1 MKDAYLVTGAS
12 SGIGRF
18 LSLELV
24 NSGFSVIALS
34 RESKH
39 LTSLGEELKLV
50 DSNSMAIACDL
61 SSSNDI
67 AKASNAILESY
78 QELSGIVHNA
88 GVIDPIK
95 PISEANF
102 EDWNY
107 LMNVN
112 LIGVQ
117 DLTQRLYSLISGVKH
132 ARVSTISSV
141 ASKYPIGSWSAYCVS
156 KAGLDMWTR
165 CLAEEG
171 QERNISAISVAPG
184 IVDTNM
190 QKNIRS
196 SNPNDFPLHPHFV
209 DYHKSGQLVTP
220 EEVAKQLLDLVTNH
234 TMEQTGERF
243 DVRDL

>member
-1 MKDAYLVTGAS
+1 MKDVYLVTGAS

-34 RESKH
+34 RDSSH
-39 LTSLGEELKLV
+39 LNTLGEELKQI
-50 DSNSMAIACDL
+50 DSNSRTIACDL
-61 SSSNDI
+61 SSSEDI
-67 AKASNAILESY
+67 SKACRIICDSFLEI
-78 QELSGIVHNA
+78 SGIVHNA

-95 PISEANF
+95 PIGEANSD
-102 EDWNY
+102 DWNY
-107 LMNVN
+107 LIKVN
-112 LIGVQ
+112 LLGVQ
-117 DLTQRLYSLISGVKH
+117 EITQGLYPLINGKKH
-132 ARVSTISSV
+132 TRVTTISSG

-171 QERNISAISVAPG
+171 KDQNISAISVAPG

-190 QKNIRS
+190 QVNIRS
-196 SNPNDFPLHPHFV
+196 SKPEDFPLHPHFV
-209 DYHKSGQLVTP
+209 DYHDSGQLVNP
-220 EEVAKQLLDLVTNH
+220 QEVATQLLDLVTKH
-234 TMEQTGERF
+234 SMEQTGERF

>member
-1 MKDAYLVTGAS
+1 MKDVYVVTGAS

-24 NSGFSVIALS
+24 NSGFSVIGLS
-34 RESKH
+34 RDSKH
-39 LTSLGEELKLV
+39 LASLGEEIKAI
-50 DSNSMAIACDL
+50 DSDSMVIACDL
-61 SSSNDI
+61 SLPDEI
-67 AKASNAILESY
+67 AKASNMILESY

-95 PISEANF
+95 PMSEANF
-102 EDWNY
+102 NDWNY
-107 LMNVN
+107 LIQVN
-112 LIGVQ
+112 LLGVQ
-117 DLTQRLYSLISGVKH
+117 DITQRLYGLIDGDSH
-132 ARVSTISSV
+132 TRVTTISSG

-184 IVDTNM
+184 IVNTNM
-190 QKNIRS
+190 QVNIRS
-196 SNPNDFPLHPHFV
+196 SNPDDFPLHPHFV
-209 DYHKSGQLVTP
+209 DYHESGQLVNP

>member
-1 MKDAYLVTGAS
+1 MKDVYLVTGAS

-34 RESKH
+34 RESTH
-39 LTSLGEELKLV
+39 LNTLDDEIRKI
-50 DSNSMAIACDL
+50 DSNSMTIACDL
-61 SSSNDI
+61 SSPDDI
-67 AKASNAILESY
+67 AKASNMILESY
-78 QELSGIVHNA
+78 EELSGIVHNA

-95 PISEANF
+95 PISDAKF
-102 EDWNY
+102 DDWNY
-107 LMNVN
+107 LIQVN
-112 LIGVQ
+112 LLGVQ
-117 DLTQRLYSLISGVKH
+117 DITQRLYGLINGDKH
-132 ARVSTISSV
+132 TRVSTISSG

-171 QERNISAISVAPG
+171 QKKNISAISVAPG
-184 IVDTNM
+184 IVNTNM
-190 QKNIRS
+190 QVNIRS
-196 SNPNDFPLHPHFV
+196 SDPDDFPLHPHFV
-209 DYHKSGQLVTP
+209 DYHDSGQLVNP

>member
-39 LTSLGEELKLV
+39 LASLGEELKLV

-67 AKASNAILESY
+67 AKASIAILESY

-117 DLTQRLYSLISGVKH
+117 DLTQRLYSLISGEKH
-132 ARVSTISSV
+132 TRVSTISSG

>member
-1 MKDAYLVTGAS
+1 MKDVYLVTGAS

-34 RESKH
+34 RASQH
-39 LTSLGEELKLV
+39 LSSLGEELKLV
-50 DSNSMAIACDL
+50 DSNSMVIGCDL
-61 SSSNDI
+61 SSPSDI
-67 AKASNAILESY
+67 AKSCNHILENY

-95 PISEANF
+95 PMSDSEF

-107 LMNVN
+107 LIQVN
-112 LIGVQ
+112 LLGVQ
-117 DLTQRLYSLISGVKH
+117 DVTQRLYQLIDGKKH
-132 ARVSTISSV
+132 TRVTTISSG

-171 QERNISAISVAPG
+171 KDQNISAISVAPG

-190 QKNIRS
+190 QVNIRS
-196 SNPNDFPLHPHFV
+196 ANPNDFPLHPHFV
-209 DYHKSGQLVTP
+209 DYHESGQLVNP
-220 EEVAKQLLDLVTNH
+220 NEVASQLLDLVTNH
-234 TMEQTGERF
+234 DMEQTGERF

>member
-1 MKDAYLVTGAS
+1 MKDTYLVTGAS

-24 NSGFSVIALS
+24 NSGFTVIALS
-34 RESKH
+34 RDSEH
-39 LTSLGEELKLV
+39 LRTLGKEIQKI
-50 DSNSMAIACDL
+50 DSNSMIIACDL
-61 SSSNDI
+61 SSQSDI
-67 AKASNAILESY
+67 AKSCDMILDEC

-95 PISEANF
+95 PMSEADF
-102 EDWNY
+102 RDWNY
-107 LMNVN
+107 LIQVN
-112 LIGVQ
+112 LLGVQ
-117 DLTQRLYSLISGVKH
+117 DMTQRLYPLIDGKKH
-132 ARVSTISSV
+132 TRVTTISSG

-190 QKNIRS
+190 QVNIRS
-196 SNPNDFPLHPHFV
+196 SSPEDFPLHPHFV
-209 DYHKSGQLVTP
+209 DYHESGQLVDP

>member
-12 SGIGRF
+12 SGIGRL

-39 LTSLGEELKLV
+39 LASLGEELKLV

-102 EDWNY
+102 DDWNY
-107 LMNVN
+107 LLQVN
-112 LIGVQ
+112 LLGVQ
-117 DLTQRLYSLISGVKH
+117 DITQRLYGLIDGDSH
-132 ARVSTISSV
+132 TRVTTISSG

>member
-34 RESKH
+34 RGSKH
-39 LTSLGEELKLV
+39 LASLGEELKLV

-102 EDWNY
+102 DDWNY
-107 LMNVN
+107 LLQVN
-112 LIGVQ
+112 LLGVQ
-117 DLTQRLYSLISGVKH
+117 DITQRLYGLIDGDSH
-132 ARVSTISSV
+132 TRVTTISSG

>member
-1 MKDAYLVTGAS
+1 MKGTYLVTGAS

-24 NSGFSVIALS
+24 NSGFTVIALS
-34 RESKH
+34 RDSEH
-39 LTSLGEELKLV
+39 LRTLGKEIQKI
-50 DSNSMAIACDL
+50 DSNSMIIACDL
-61 SSSNDI
+61 SSQDDI
-67 AKASNAILESY
+67 AKSCDMILDGC

-95 PISEANF
+95 PMSEANF
-102 EDWNY
+102 HDWNY
-107 LMNVN
+107 LIQVN
-112 LIGVQ
+112 LLGVQ
-117 DLTQRLYSLISGVKH
+117 DVTQRLYQLIDGKKH
-132 ARVSTISSV
+132 TRVTTISSG

-190 QKNIRS
+190 QVNIRS
-196 SNPNDFPLHPHFV
+196 SSPNDFPLHPHFV
-209 DYHKSGQLVTP
+209 DYHESGQLVDP

>member
-39 LTSLGEELKLV
+39 LASLGEELKLV

-102 EDWNY
+102 DDWNY
-107 LMNVN
+107 LLQVN
-112 LIGVQ
+112 LLGVQ
-117 DLTQRLYSLISGVKH
+117 DITQRLYGLIDGDSH
-132 ARVSTISSV
+132 TRVTTISSG